1 MHIQHFVVN
10 IIHGV
15 WTASP
20 YCLYKSPGGL
30 ASSDGYCARGGGGWA
45 GWGCGGVGVSGCG
58 GVGGG
63 LSPLGE
69 IVPLGVSPLLR
80 YCTPGG
86 VFPWGRY
93 CAPGGGVSPGVDI
106 VPLGVFSL

>member
-45 GWGCGGVGVSGCG
+45 GWGCGGVG
-58 GVGGG
+58 GG

-93 CAPGGGVSPGVDI
+93 CAPGGGGLPWGRYCAPGGVF
-106 VPLGVFSL
+106 PLG